1 MASEILN
8 GLALTRRCQCKIWV
22 EFRRLGIESIDSLLI
37 IYIDL
42 SLRKLAIL
50 KLPSVFFNVTSQQF
64 DFSEA
69 SEVAQ
74 WVSVLATRSDD
85 LSLIVTSRIH
95 MVEGENQGLYMCVST
110 CMFPLYSPLS
120 QMKK

>member
-1 MASEILN
+1 M
-8 GLALTRRCQCKIWV
+8 
-22 EFRRLGIESIDSLLI
+22 
-37 IYIDL
+37 
-42 SLRKLAIL
+42 SLRKSAVL

-85 LSLIVTSRIH
+85 LNLIVISRIH
-95 MVEGENQGLYMCVST
+95 MVEGENQSLYMCIST

-120 QMKK
+120 QMKNNADSHWVSIECHYSRSQMQTPGSLEIQQGT